1 MKRALAAMLIASL
14 VGSSSPS
21 FAYAQEA
28 PPSAPTAPGFNP
40 NLVLDDSDLFDLG
53 DWDAEDIQRFL
64 VAKRSALATRTLPDI
79 DGIERRAADI
89 VWRVAGSYRLNPK
102 YLLALMQKE
111 QSLIEDASPTQRQL
125 DWAMGFGVCDS
136 CAMDDPAIQAYKGF
150 ANQVEY
156 AAKQHRERYL
166 FQLLSRGTT
175 VGGHAPGRVSVI
187 DRVPV
192 TPVNQATAMLYTY
205 TPHIHGNLLLWQ
217 IWRRWFSRAL
227 PDGTLVASKENPE
240 RRYLIRRGERRPL
253 SQAVFLSL
261 TNGTDKTVAL
271 SESDLAA
278 YPEGEPL
285 RFPNFSLVELPT
297 GARYL
302 LSGEQKRLI
311 VSTKAFRT
319 LGFQEDE
326 VMPATA
332 EDLAGYADG
341 PDLSEKSRHPTGLL
355 AKDKKGAYWY
365 VEEGVRHPIPHPALL
380 KLYFRGRPAKA
391 LSATEAQG
399 YAIGE
404 PYRLRDGELVRSATN
419 PAVYAIDQGQRRAI
433 PSEEVFLSLGYAWKN
448 VLTLPEALLADYPE
462 GEPLEPAWHPTSLAS
477 DVAGQVPDVI
487 STQTSSPSL

>member
-1 MKRALAAMLIASL
+1 MKRVLAAMLIACL
-14 VGSSSPS
+14 VSPS
-21 FAYAQEA
+21 GASFVRAQEA
-28 PPSAPTAPGFNP
+28 LSAPPTPAGFNP

-64 VAKRSALATRTLPDI
+64 AAKRSALATRTLTDI
-79 DGIERRAADI
+79 DGIEKRPADI

-175 VGGHAPGRVSVI
+175 VSGHAPGRTSLI

-192 TPVNQATAMLYTY
+192 TPINQATAMLYTY

-227 PDGTLVASKENPE
+227 PDGTLVASKEHPQQ
-240 RRYLIRRGERRPL
+240 RYLIRRGERRPL
-253 SQAVFLSL
+253 SPAVFLSL
-261 TNGTDKTVAL
+261 ANGTDKVASL
-271 SESDLAA
+271 SASDLAA

-311 VSTKAFRT
+311 VSAKAFRT

-326 VMPATA
+326 VMPAA
-332 EDLAGYADG
+332 PEDLASYTDG
-341 PDLSEKSRHPTGLL
+341 PDLSEQSRYPTGLL

-365 VEEGVRHPIPHPALL
+365 IEDGVRHPIPHPALL
-380 KLYFRGRPAKA
+380 KLYFRGRPAKT
-391 LSATEAQG
+391 LSAAEAQS
-399 YAIGE
+399 YPVGE
-404 PYRLRDGELVRSATN
+404 PYRLRDGELVRSATH

-433 PSEEVFLSLGYAWKN
+433 PNEEVFVSLGYAWKN

-477 DVAGQVPDVI
+477 DVTPLSPEAVP
-487 STQTSSPSL
+487 TPTSSPSL

>member
-1 MKRALAAMLIASL
+1 MKRALALVLLAS
-14 VGSSSPS
+14 VIGSSSPL
-21 FAYAQEA
+21 FVRAQEA
-28 PPSAPTAPGFNP
+28 VPVTPATPGFNP

-53 DWDAEDIQRFL
+53 DWDVEDIQRFL
-64 VAKRSALATRTLPDI
+64 VAKRSALATRTLTDI
-79 DGIERRAADI
+79 DGVDKRPAEI

-111 QSLIEDASPTQRQL
+111 QSLVENAAPTQRQL

-166 FQLLSRGTT
+166 FQLLSHGTT
-175 VGGHAPGRVSVI
+175 ISGHAPGRVSLI
-187 DRVPV
+187 DRIPV
-192 TPVNQATAMLYTY
+192 TPANQATAMLYTY

-227 PDGTLVASKENPE
+227 PDGTLVTSKEDPA

-253 SQAVFLSL
+253 SAAVFLSL
-261 TNGTDKTVAL
+261 TSGMDKAVAL

-285 RFPNFSLVELPT
+285 RFPNFSLVETPS

-311 VSTKAFRT
+311 VSKSAFRA

-326 VMPATA
+326 VMAA
-332 EDLAGYADG
+332 AVEDLAGYVDG
-341 PDLSEKSRHPTGLL
+341 PDLSEKSRYPTGLL
-355 AKDKKGAYWY
+355 AKDKKGTYWY
-365 VEEGVRHPIPHPALL
+365 VEDGVRHPISHPALL
-380 KLYFRGRPAKA
+380 KLYFRGRPAKT
-391 LSATEAQG
+391 LSAVETQS
-399 YAIGE
+399 YPIGE
-404 PYRLRDGELVRSATN
+404 PYRLRDGELVRSASN
-419 PAVYAIDQGQRRAI
+419 PAVYAIDQGKRRAI
-433 PSEEVFLSLGYAWKN
+433 PSEEAFLSLGYAWKN

-462 GEPLEPAWHPTSLAS
+462 GEPLEPAWRLPSLAS
-477 DVAGQVPDVI
+477 DTVPPSQEAFSV
-487 STQTSSPSL
+487 QTSSPSL